1 MNNDE
6 KKTAEGSELESA
18 DSMASE
24 AEFDNADVT
33 EFDAEVQAPDLE
45 ATSEPEPEP
54 EPVRE
59 PSSVDTVPAANPI
72 PAKRGVLATLG
83 WVVLL
88 ALILGFGAAA
98 YYWQQNVYS
107 NDLES
112 LREQLAA
119 IGSAQSSVSAQ
130 IEAAVAEVA
139 SSVQSA
145 AAGVDT
151 LGRKIEGHVAKQGEL
166 ARSVSALYEKETQT
180 SVDWVLAEAEYLILA
195 ATQRLALERDVDT
208 AIAALRA
215 ADQRLRSAGHPD
227 LIPIREKIIADVT
240 ALEAVNLPD
249 VEGLAIYI
257 SKTIDQVDILPTK
270 PIAEEVIPFATV
282 RTGKYEAEDWRKLGY
297 AIWSDLVDL
306 VEVKDADLSDSVLFD
321 PELRYLLRQNLK
333 LELASARLAVLRG
346 DSANLASSVGMIKR
360 LLDAYY
366 DVDHDGVANII
377 KRLEQAQAME
387 LTPALPNI
395 TGSLDAI
402 RKHRASRA
410 PQAPAP

>member
-1 MNNDE
+1 
-6 KKTAEGSELESA
+6 
-18 DSMASE
+18 
-24 AEFDNADVT
+24 
-33 EFDAEVQAPDLE
+33 
-45 ATSEPEPEP
+45 
-54 EPVRE
+54 
-59 PSSVDTVPAANPI
+59 
-72 PAKRGVLATLG
+72 VLATLG

-215 ADQRLRSAGHPD
+215 ADQRLRSAEHPD

-257 SKTIDQVDILPTK
+257 GKTIDQVDTLPTK

-306 VEVKDADLSDSVLFD
+306 VEVKDADLPDSVLFD
-321 PELRYLLRQNLK
+321 PELRYFLRQNLK

-366 DVDHDGVANII
+366 DVDHDAVANII

>member
-6 KKTAEGSELESA
+6 KKTAEGSELESV
-18 DSMASE
+18 DPTASE

-33 EFDAEVQAPDLE
+33 EFDAEVQVPDLE
-45 ATSEPEPEP
+45 ATSEP

-59 PSSVDTVPAANPI
+59 PSSVDTVLAANPI
-72 PAKRGVLATLG
+72 PVKRSVLATLG

-130 IEAAVAEVA
+130 IEAAVTEVA

-257 SKTIDQVDILPTK
+257 GKTIDQVDILPTK

-346 DSANLASSVGMIKR
+346 DSTNLASSVGMIKR

-366 DVDHDGVANII
+366 DVDHDAVANII